1 MNRLMTG
8 LLALGLAV
16 TAVAQDKPSLFQSR
30 STTIQA
36 VVEAIDHESRLVT
49 LRRGDGSTI
58 TFTPSP
64 DVRNLDQVKV
74 GDILHAEYTQ
84 SVSIQVATA
93 EGVGPGAGEI
103 AGVARTEEGEMPG
116 MVAVDTKMIVATVE
130 AIDLEM
136 NTYKL
141 KFPDGS
147 INEYVAM
154 NPENLKMGAVGDAGM
169 IAGSLAPSTYCT
181 SGPMNPGSRAGPK
194 DM

>member
-1 MNRLMTG
+1 MTRLITAV
-8 LLALGLAV
+8 LALGLAA
-16 TAVAQDKPSLFQSR
+16 TATAQDKPSLFQSR

-36 VVEAIDHESRLVT
+36 VVEAIDHEARVVT
-49 LRRGDGSTI
+49 LRRADGTTV

-64 DVRNLDQVKV
+64 EVRNLDQVKV

-84 SVSIQVATA
+84 SVSIRVASA

-103 AGVARTEEGEMPG
+103 AGIARTEEGEMPG
-116 MVAVDTKMIVATVE
+116 MVAVDTQMIVATVE

-141 KFPDGS
+141 RFPDGS

-154 NPENLKMGAVGDAGM
+154 NPENLRMAAVGDIVM
-169 IAGSLAPSTYCT
+169 IEITETIAAVVEEVS
-181 SGPMNPGSRAGPK
+181 PGE
-194 DM
+194 